1 MKNIDL
7 GLNRYICCQYGVT
20 KEFDL
25 DTFDI
30 LKETYFDGIYND
42 IIVIYDYKTK
52 LVRRYSIDGE
62 LLESYENIYR
72 GKLTEGILGDEG

>member
-20 KEFDL
+20 IEFDL

-52 LVRRYSIDGE
+52 RKLIRFPCLIH
-62 LLESYENIYR
+62 LLACKKSE
-72 GKLTEGILGDEG
+72 